1 MRIDQLATVRQGMS
15 VARRAAGAHAGDWT
29 LEVVESADIAEDRL
43 QADELRTLDVRR
55 SAWSEKHLLRPFDVL
70 VTARSRAV
78 KVSLVPPELTRAVA
92 AATLLV
98 IEPHERESG
107 LAHYLWY
114 YLTSA
119 QGRLEVETR
128 VIVGSSIPSLSASAL
143 GEIEIGL
150 PSSRDLDRIARLIEA
165 SEEAY
170 MAALESARLR
180 REALRNTIVHRI
192 HSSISPKGGAAHVS
206 TVAAEGL

>member
-1 MRIDQLATVRQGMS
+1 MS
-15 VARRAAGAHAGDWT
+15 TGSRSSGAQTGDWT
-29 LEVVESADIAEDRL
+29 LAIVESANIAEDRL
-43 QADELRTLDVRR
+43 RVDELRTLDVRR

-78 KVSLVPPELTRAVA
+78 KVALVPSELARVVA

-119 QGRLEVETR
+119 QGRLEVEARIT
-128 VIVGSSIPSLSASAL
+128 VGSSIPSLSASAL
-143 GEIEIGL
+143 GEIEVPL
-150 PSSRDLDRIARLIEA
+150 PAPRDLDRIARLVGA

-170 MAALESARLR
+170 TTTLESARLR
-180 REALRNTIVHRI
+180 REAVRDAIIHRI
-192 HSSISPKGGAAHVS
+192 QRSTAESQQRSSKPEIVLKEARWR
-206 TVAAEGL
+206 